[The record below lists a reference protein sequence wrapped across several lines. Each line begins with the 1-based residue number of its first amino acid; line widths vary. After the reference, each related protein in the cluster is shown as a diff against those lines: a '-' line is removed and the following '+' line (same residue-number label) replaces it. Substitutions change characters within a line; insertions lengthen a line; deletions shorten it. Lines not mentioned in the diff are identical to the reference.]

1 MNDLNPIGFREEL
14 RDMMTRYITTAAS
27 VSPERAPKLA
37 RDLRYR
43 LSKEEMVAGPFV
55 ESLPDFEK
63 SDSLS
68 NLVKAGLMHESWNA
82 LKNHFE
88 GEQLFQRQLH
98 SHQADAIT
106 RKGNYIV
113 ATGTGSGKTEAFLYP
128 LIDDLLQQGDL
139 ERPGIRAILVYPLNA
154 LANDQMHRIA
164 RLVFRDLED
173 PGITLGR
180 FTGQVRSDASREDV
194 ENALVHTPTFQTNF
208 EDESRVPENWLL
220 SRQEML
226 RTPPHILVTNYAM
239 IEHILLLPR
248 NRQLLK
254 NANLQWIVLDEIH
267 TYTGAQA
274 IEVAFLLRKLKARLG
289 MTKGELRCVGSS
301 ASLVPSQKDNLK
313 TFAESLFGEP
323 FPDSENAIITSKRKV
338 HHLLQKGDQAEQTK
352 PSDWKKVGNIIIKMR
367 EEKVFD
373 TDTQDDLIERW
384 NDDIDD
390 SGLSEF
396 RIEGEHFGK
405 ALTQCLASKPELRK
419 VANELADG
427 AVLLFEEL
435 AKKIFPEEADAHEA
449 LAALISVGILAKDDT
464 PGTFPLLPARYHM
477 AASGVE
483 GASLFLSASNSN
495 SENWRDFIFGRGGQK
510 IDDLPAYSLLVCR
523 NCGEPYI
530 ETWDNGRY
538 LLPRPEDSSVKRR
551 VLRLLRDGKMA
562 HEDGDEED
570 ALPFEEGGRTHFN
583 PETGEIVDA
592 SGKNILSLEE
602 VDMEEDE
609 EERRTYVKKCPY
621 CGYRGGHF
629 AEPVTPIYP
638 GDDALASVAAQTLLE
653 ALPASHKHEDE
664 QLPMKGRN
672 LLVFADSRQDAAFFA
687 PFFERASRDQA
698 IRSSIVRVLEKC
710 DEGID
715 ISELSDDTWR
725 ELKQTGFRL
734 YDRSG
739 PDPLRENRAKQRL
752 LALIVAEFCTGNS
765 RLSLES
771 YGLAAVDYENM
782 EKVSQHLAKKFP
794 QHEKITR
801 PLVSFLLDLI
811 RRSRAIDN
819 PEGLL
824 DLSDSSIWGEGL
836 ASAKISWDLVSKS
849 NLKRQRGLLPQTE
862 KGYTAATWVLRE
874 RLGLDL
880 AESRE
885 LIEAF
890 WEEARKTKHRL
901 FNPTKNGYVL
911 KLASLRLVHG
921 QDRPLFRCMDCGR
934 KNQFDM
940 DGVCT
945 AWRCKGKTKKFTED
959 ERGTWSDENHYV
971 YRYQGTPLA
980 AIAREHTAAISTEER
995 GRIEERFRT
1004 GQVNLLS
1011 CTTTMEM
1018 GIDLGELEAVFCR
1031 NVPPSIVNYQQR
1043 AGRAGRRKQV
1053 APIALMLARASRYD
1067 QSQFRALQGYLR
1079 SIPKP
1084 PYLALENPSF
1094 FRRHQVSCL
1103 IAGWLDQRLRNLER
1117 TGAPRLFHVIGDSL
1131 TKEKEKALLDN
1142 FEEWLDSREGRNS
1155 IVTAEAMI
1163 DMIPPKISW
1172 IGLSDDELARHSVKE
1187 IKIWLNNIAERW
1199 RSMNL
1204 AYLEDERKNSDPNT
1218 DMSEKDKLT
1227 KRMVARRGEMKR
1239 FLSRFLVDTLSRGA
1253 VIPTYSFPVHSVH
1266 LEITQERGGNRDQ
1279 DNLLQLERDAA
1290 MAIGEYAPGAE
1301 VVAGGRIWTSRGI
1314 MRRGLF
1320 DSNEIW
1326 IEKQW
1331 YRVCPQC
1338 RHPDTKNERSDFD
1351 EVCSQCG
1358 WSKQEKPRPFIEPIG
1373 FVTSYEER
1381 DGRDPGSSR
1390 LRAKPVEEAR
1400 LLTHAKLDDY
1410 QKSDLPKVSSFFA
1423 PAISS
1428 QTDKPSG
1435 RMIVINKGPKGFG
1448 YRWCQRCEYA
1458 SPSPSFIM
1466 PSEKIEPHE
1475 NPRTGDPCPS
1485 DKMVSIDLGHQFN
1498 TDIRA
1503 IHIDDPIPS
1512 FSSDE
1517 DREEKQKSFLRTLSE
1532 AMRLAAIELLE
1543 TDSRDLRAAIEC
1555 PNGKPMIVLS
1565 DAVPGGAGYCE
1576 RLLKEPAFSGK
1587 ILFEKMCN
1595 ILNCPREK
1603 NCDTSCSQCLCE
1615 YSNQRY
1621 WDQLDRKP
1629 CLEWLKDIL
1638 TLS

>member
-1 MNDLNPIGFREEL
+1 MSDLNPIGFREEL

-37 RDLRYR
+37 RALRER
-43 LSKEEMVAGPFV
+43 LSKEKMVAGPFV

-63 SDSLS
+63 GKSLA
-68 NLVKAGLMHESWNA
+68 NLVEAGLMHKGWNA
-82 LKNHFE
+82 LRDHPE
-88 GEQLFQRQLH
+88 GTLLFQRQLH

-106 RKGNYIV
+106 RKENYIV

-139 ERPGIRAILVYPLNA
+139 KRPGIRAILVYPLNA
-154 LANDQMHRIA
+154 LADDQMHRIA
-164 RLVFRDLED
+164 RLAFRDLGD

-180 FTGQVRSDASREDV
+180 FTGQVRSNESRQDV
-194 ENALVHTPTFQTNF
+194 ENNLIRTPTFQTNF
-208 EDESRVPENWLL
+208 EDESHAPKNWLL
-220 SRQEML
+220 SRKEML
-226 RTPPHILVTNYAM
+226 DTPPHILVTNYAM

-254 NANLQWIVLDEIH
+254 NADLRWIVLDEIH

-289 MTKGELRCVGSS
+289 ITKGKLRCVGSS

-313 TFAESLFGEP
+313 IFAESLFGEP
-323 FPDSENAIITSKRKV
+323 FPDNGDAIITSKRKV
-338 HHLLQKGDQAEQTK
+338 HHLLQKGDPAERTK
-352 PSDWKKVGNIIIKMR
+352 PSDWKKIGDIVVKMR
-367 EEKVFD
+367 EDKMFD
-373 TDTQDDLIERW
+373 TDTSDDLIERW
-384 NDDIDD
+384 NDDI
-390 SGLSEF
+390 GNAELSKF
-396 RIEGEHFGK
+396 HIEGEHFGK
-405 ALTQCLASKPELRK
+405 ALMQCLASKPELRK
-419 VANELADG
+419 VANELTDAIPP
-427 AVLLFEEL
+427 FEEL
-435 AKKIFPEEADAHEA
+435 AEQIFPEEAGAHEA
-449 LAALISVGILAKDDT
+449 LAALISVGLLAKDDT
-464 PGTFPLLPARYHM
+464 LGTFPLLPARYHM

-483 GASLFLSASNSN
+483 GASLFLSPSNSN
-495 SENWRDFIFGRGGQK
+495 SENWKDFIFGRGGQK
-510 IDDLPAYSLLVCR
+510 IDDLLAYSLLVCR

-530 ETWDNGRY
+530 EAWDNNRY

-551 VLRLLRDGKMA
+551 VLRLLRDGKVA

-570 ALPFEEGGRTHFN
+570 ALPLEGGGLTHFN

-592 SGKNILSLEE
+592 SGENILSLEE

-621 CGYRGGHF
+621 CGYHGGHF
-629 AEPVTPIYP
+629 AEPVTSIYP

-653 ALPASHKHEDE
+653 ALPTSPKHKDE

-698 IRSSIVRVLEKC
+698 IRASIVRVLEKC
-710 DEGID
+710 DEDID
-715 ISELSDDTWR
+715 IRELSDDTWR
-725 ELKQTGFRL
+725 ELKQTGFQL

-739 PDPLRENRAKQRL
+739 PDPLRGNRAQQRL
-752 LALIVAEFCTGNS
+752 FALIVAEFCKGNS

-771 YGLAAVDYENM
+771 YGLAAVDYESA
-782 EKVSQHLAKKFP
+782 EKISRRLAEKFP
-794 QHEKITR
+794 QHKKIAR
-801 PLVSFLLDLI
+801 ALVSFLLDLI

-819 PEGLL
+819 SEGLL
-824 DLSDSSIWGEGL
+824 DLKDSSIWGEGL
-836 ASAKISWDLVSKS
+836 ASGKISWDLISKS
-849 NLKRQRGLLPQTE
+849 NLKRQRGLLPQKE
-862 KGYTAATWVLRE
+862 KGHTAATWVLCE
-874 RLGLDL
+874 RLGL
-880 AESRE
+880 AFTESRE
-885 LIEAF
+885 LIDTF
-890 WEEARKTKHRL
+890 WEEARKSKL
-901 FNPTKNGYVL
+901 FDTATNGYVL
-911 KLASLRLVHG
+911 NLSSLRLVHG
-921 QDRPLFRCMDCGR
+921 RKRPLFRCMDCGR
-934 KNQFDM
+934 KNQFDL

-945 AWRCKGKTKKFTED
+945 AWRCRGKTKKFTED
-959 ERGTWSDENHYV
+959 ERKTWANENHYV
-971 YRYQGTPLA
+971 YRYQGMPLA

-995 GRIEERFRT
+995 GRIEGRFRE

-1018 GIDLGELEAVFCR
+1018 GIDLGELEAIFCR

-1067 QSQFRALQGYLR
+1067 QSQFHALRGYLR
-1079 SIPKP
+1079 STPKP

-1103 IAGWLDQRLRNLER
+1103 VAGWLDQRLRNLEK
-1117 TGAPRLFHVIGDSL
+1117 TGAPRLSDVIGDSL
-1131 TKEKEKALLDN
+1131 VEEKEKALLEN
-1142 FEEWLDSREGRNS
+1142 FEGWLDSSEGRHS

-1163 DMIPPKISW
+1163 DMIPSKISW
-1172 IGLSDDELARHSVKE
+1172 IGFRGDDLAQHSVKE
-1187 IKIWLNNIAERW
+1187 IKIWLSNIATRW
-1199 RSMNL
+1199 RSMNS
-1204 AYLEDERKNSDPNT
+1204 AYLDDERKNSDPNT
-1218 DMSEKDKLT
+1218 TTPEKDKLT
-1227 KRMVARRGEMKR
+1227 KRMVARRREMKR
-1239 FLSRFLVDTLSRGA
+1239 FLDRFLVDTLSRSA

-1266 LEITQERGGNRDQ
+1266 LEIIQERGGNREQ
-1279 DNLLQLERDAA
+1279 ESLLQLERDAS

-1314 MRRGLF
+1314 VRRGF
-1320 DSNEIW
+1320 FNNNEIW

-1338 RHPDTKNERSDFD
+1338 QHPDTKNEHSDFN
-1351 EVCSQCG
+1351 EISVCSQCG
-1358 WSKQEKPRPFIEPIG
+1358 HPKQEKPRPFIEPIG
-1373 FVTSYEER
+1373 FLTSYEESI
-1381 DGRDPGSSR
+1381 GRDPGSSR

-1423 PAISS
+1423 PAIS
-1428 QTDKPSG
+1428 QDKPSG

-1448 YRWCQRCEYA
+1448 YQWCQRCEYA
-1458 SPSPSFIM
+1458 TPSPAFTTS
-1466 PSEKIEPHE
+1466 SAKIEPHK

-1485 DKMVSIDLGHQFN
+1485 EKMFSIDLGHQFN

-1503 IHIDDPIPS
+1503 IHIDDSIPS
-1512 FSSDE
+1512 FASSE
-1517 DREEKQKSFLRTLSE
+1517 DREEKRKNFLRTLSE
-1532 AMRLAAIELLE
+1532 AMRLAATELLE
-1543 TDSRDLRAAIEC
+1543 TDSRDLRATIEC

-1576 RLLKEPAFSGK
+1576 RLLKEPVFSGK
-1587 ILFEKMCN
+1587 KLFEKMRN
-1595 ILNCPREK
+1595 VLDCPSDK
-1603 NCDTSCSQCLCE
+1603 HCDTSCSRCLCE

-1629 CLEWLKDIL
+1629 CLEWLEDIL
-1638 TLS
+1638 SASQK